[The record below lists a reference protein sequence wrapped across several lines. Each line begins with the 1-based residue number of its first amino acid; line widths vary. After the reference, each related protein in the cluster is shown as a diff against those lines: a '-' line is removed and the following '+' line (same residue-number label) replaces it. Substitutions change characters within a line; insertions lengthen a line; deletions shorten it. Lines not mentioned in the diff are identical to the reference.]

1 MVTHSCILTWRIL
14 WTERGAWQATV
25 HGVGKSRTKLSMHA
39 HTHHEIWGVFSKAN
53 TVCVCECS
61 GLPPSF
67 TIIELH
73 DFISHLNVLH
83 DRCLSTTHLSAKDAR
98 SIIKN
103 ENYGH
108 SSSEV

>member
-1 MVTHSCILTWRIL
+1 MGL
-14 WTERGAWQATV
+14 ER
-25 HGVGKSRTKLSMHA
+25 VGRNLACM
-39 HTHHEIWGVFSKAN
+39 HTHIMRFGECSARLIQC
-53 TVCVCECS
+53 VCVCECS

-67 TIIELH
+67 TIIELN